1 VIAVGFAALAG
12 GLLTG
17 RIWAYWPS
25 AAVLA
30 LFALSLTSKAIGN
43 HAPASAVASGLL
55 IVTLV
60 GLILPSSRRVRMRV
74 ERSEDQEAM
83 RHGWLMPRRTRAL
96 LALVGIA
103 IASLGA
109 LGFFA
114 TVKGVERLE
123 ALAIS
128 LFGSACVLVS
138 LGSKPIGESSDPQ
151 RGTIAFQGSARPA
164 LLFRLNK
171 IQGRAMTAGAAAMAA
186 ACGFLTAS
194 EFRYPKED
202 RLFGIIIGT
211 VGTFLFGLCALAWG
225 SSSVRGTVA
234 FVRDGILVP
243 FLGTVL
249 VPWEA
254 VRKAGVFHFGVTMIG
269 LDIYHPE
276 AVQMASWR
284 RALNA
289 LNGWLLNAVSRRLGV
304 WDLTFSSA
312 FLGSSPDLFE
322 RAVQYYRDH
331 PDERRH
337 IGSEPPA
344 GFTEPA
350 EGS

>member
-1 VIAVGFAALAG
+1 
-12 GLLTG
+12 
-17 RIWAYWPS
+17 
-25 AAVLA
+25 
-30 LFALSLTSKAIGN
+30 
-43 HAPASAVASGLL
+43 
-55 IVTLV
+55 
-60 GLILPSSRRVRMRV
+60 
-74 ERSEDQEAM
+74 
-83 RHGWLMPRRTRAL
+83 
-96 LALVGIA
+96 
-103 IASLGA
+103 
-109 LGFFA
+109 
-114 TVKGVERLE
+114 
-123 ALAIS
+123 
-128 LFGSACVLVS
+128 
-138 LGSKPIGESSDPQ
+138 
-151 RGTIAFQGSARPA
+151 
-164 LLFRLNK
+164 
-171 IQGRAMTAGAAAMAA
+171 
-186 ACGFLTAS
+186 
-194 EFRYPKED
+194 
-202 RLFGIIIGT
+202 
-211 VGTFLFGLCALAWG
+211 
-225 SSSVRGTVA
+225 
-234 FVRDGILVP
+234 LVP